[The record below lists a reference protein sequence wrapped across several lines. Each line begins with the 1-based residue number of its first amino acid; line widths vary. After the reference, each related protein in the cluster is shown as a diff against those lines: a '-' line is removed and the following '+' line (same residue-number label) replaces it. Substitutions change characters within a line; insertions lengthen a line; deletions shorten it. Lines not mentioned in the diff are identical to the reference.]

1 MKVETIQRGGAMD
14 KLYIVMPVYNEEENI
29 QRVIAQWHP
38 VVEGIGPQSRLV
50 LIYDG
55 SQDNTYS
62 IAAGLKEIYPQLAV
76 YTKENQGH
84 GPTVLRG
91 YRYAIRHGA
100 DYVFQTDSDG
110 QTLPSEF
117 SKFWR
122 NRSKC
127 GILLGNRKKR
137 EDGLCRAFISK
148 GVLRSVLLAVFHVWE
163 KDANVPY
170 RLMKCSQLKE
180 VLQKVPKNFFLAN
193 VLITI
198 IYRKNGMGVCY
209 YPITFLKRQGGK
221 NTINMKKIFRIGMQA
236 VRQFAVLRKRVECR

>member
-1 MKVETIQRGGAMD
+1 MD

-29 QRVIAQWHP
+29 RKVIAQWHP
-38 VVEGIGPQSRLV
+38 VAEGIGPESRLV
-50 LIYDG
+50 LIDDG
-55 SQDNTYS
+55 SQDNTYA
-62 IAAGLKEIYPQLAV
+62 IAAGLKDIYPQLV
-76 YTKENQGH
+76 VHTKENQGH

-122 NRSKC
+122 NRREC
-127 GILLGNRKKR
+127 GLLLGNRVKR
-137 EDGLCRAFISK
+137 QDGLWRAFISK
-148 GVLRSVLLAVFHVWE
+148 AALRGVLLAVFHVWE
-163 KDANVPY
+163 KDANTPY

-193 VLITI
+193 VLITM
-198 IYRKNGMGVCY
+198 IYRKNGMGVRY
-209 YPITFLKRQGGK
+209 YPITFLKRQGGE
-221 NTINMKKIFRIGMQA
+221 NTINVKKIFQIGVQSA
-236 VRQFAVLRKRVECR
+236 GQLAALRKRVERR